1 VAEIYIPILAY
12 HRIVDGVDS
21 SLAVTP
27 EQFAHQMKWLM
38 TEGYVGVPLADAVAA
53 RAGRLSG
60 QAGGRGGAWKNYK
73 AVTVTFDQ
81 GYADNFRN
89 ALPIL
94 KEHRIPAHFFLV
106 TDFLDTANLL
116 PLPGNPNSD
125 PKRDR
130 MMTWDEAMQLKEAG
144 MGIGTMGARHV
155 DLTTLDA
162 AAATEEI
169 QQSRD
174 AVRGFLGDDPDY
186 FSYPFG
192 KFSPALKESV
202 KDAGFRGAVYTPTGK
217 TGGIDR
223 YSLRR
228 IGIQPGLSDK
238 AFAFKVSE
246 QADLLRENPAK
257 FALMKAMGKAFD

>member
-1 VAEIYIPILAY
+1 MAEIYIPILAY

-21 SLAVTP
+21 GLAVTP
-27 EQFAHQMKWLM
+27 EQFAHQLNWLKNR
-38 TEGYVGVPLADAVAA
+38 GYVGVSMADAVAA

-73 AVTVTFDQ
+73 AVALTFDH

-89 ALPIL
+89 AFPIL
-94 KEHRIPAHFFLV
+94 KEHGIPAHFFLV
-106 TDFLDTANLL
+106 TGFLDTSNLL
-116 PLPGNPNSD
+116 PLPGNPNTD

-130 MMTWDEAMQLKEAG
+130 LMTWDEAMQLKEAG
-144 MGIGTMGARHV
+144 MGIGAMSAHHV
-155 DLTTLDA
+155 DLTSLDA
-162 AAATEEI
+162 AAAKEEI
-169 QQSRD
+169 DQSRD

-192 KFSPALKESV
+192 KLTPALKELV
-202 KDAGFRGAVYTPTGK
+202 KDSGFRGAVYTPEGK

-228 IGIQPGLSDK
+228 IGIPPGLSDK

-246 QADLLRENPAK
+246 QADTMRENPAMY
-257 FALMKAMGKAFD
+257 ALMKAMGKAW